1 MSTTC
6 KRLYTKLLAQNKAL
20 FPGKINLKEFVD
32 TFLITKKE
40 QNLEVSLESLLASF
54 IHMSV
59 NGCFK
64 SKQRLHEMLLYDFLS
79 KKNKSKFMRYEK
91 NEKVDHKTR
100 IMKAF
105 TLKLINKKSKEET
118 NFTRKK

>member
-1 MSTTC
+1 
-6 KRLYTKLLAQNKAL
+6 
-20 FPGKINLKEFVD
+20 
-32 TFLITKKE
+32 LITKKE